1 MATRDACAHAEREC
15 TVRVCLASLAGAQ
28 VGVGGGRQKVRALPA
43 VDEGAEGM
51 SAARLSERGDTQKGR
66 WREKGLGSAMWF
78 CVWSEV
84 WVFLLLWYMVA
95 GLLRGGWRGYKVSVG
110 V

>member
-1 MATRDACAHAEREC
+1 MFAAQNDAEISLSPLCA
-15 TVRVCLASLAGAQ
+15 LYAGAQ

-66 WREKGLGSAMWF
+66 WREKGARKCYVVL
-78 CVWSEV
+78 CV
-84 WVFLLLWYMVA
+84 
-95 GLLRGGWRGYKVSVG
+95 K
-110 V
+110 